1 MNIQVNTKLQNLT
14 ERKTDFVL
22 LNTTIVCQF
31 VTFFQPNIYF

>member
-22 LNTTIVCQF
+22 LAAIVVMMLSVC
-31 VTFFQPNIYF
+31 NIFLT